1 MSHLTHLR
9 TFLEVYRVRSI
20 SQAAVNLGITQPTA
34 SLHIQA
40 IEMFVGKPLFIRQ
53 PRGVAS
59 TGAADELARSVAPH
73 LDSLEMKHLIL
84 YRGELY
90 TVPIYESQHDCDIV

>member
-40 IEMFVGKPLFIRQ
+40 IEMFV
-53 PRGVAS
+53 
-59 TGAADELARSVAPH
+59 SVQREPSGH
-73 LDSLEMKHLIL
+73 NLKHP
-84 YRGELY
+84 
-90 TVPIYESQHDCDIV
+90 TKWCPPNK

>member
-53 PRGVAS
+53 PRGLHQQLQLMSWLVLS
-59 TGAADELARSVAPH
+59 RRI
-73 LDSLEMKHLIL
+73 LIAL
-84 YRGELY
+84 R
-90 TVPIYESQHDCDIV
+90 